1 MASLFFAW
9 FSEQERKK
17 LLHDSKKLFT
27 VLSFVLSWY
36 VHGLDF

>member
-9 FSEQERKK
+9 FSEQERE
-17 LLHDSKKLFT
+17 KLFT

>member
-1 MASLFFAW
+1 MASFFLRGFRNKNA
-9 FSEQERKK
+9 E
-17 LLHDSKKLFT
+17 KLFT

>member
-1 MASLFFAW
+1 MASFFFAW
-9 FSEQERKK
+9 FSEQERKT
-17 LLHDSKKLFT
+17 LFR

>member
-9 FSEQERKK
+9 FSKQERKK
-17 LLHDSKKLFT
+17 LFR
-27 VLSFVLSWY
+27 VLSFVLSRY

>member
-1 MASLFFAW
+1 MVSFFFVW
-9 FSEQERKK
+9 FSEQEQ
-17 LLHDSKKLFT
+17 KLFT

>member
-1 MASLFFAW
+1 MGSFFFAW

-17 LLHDSKKLFT
+17 LFT
-27 VLSFVLSWY
+27 VLPFVLSRY

>member
-9 FSEQERKK
+9 FSEPER
-17 LLHDSKKLFT
+17 KKLFT
-27 VLSFVLSWY
+27 VLSFVLSRY

>member
-1 MASLFFAW
+1 MVSFFFAW
-9 FSEQERKK
+9 FSEQEQ
-17 LLHDSKKLFT
+17 KLFT

>member
-17 LLHDSKKLFT
+17 LFT
-27 VLSFVLSWY
+27 VLSFVFSWY

>member
-1 MASLFFAW
+1 MASFFFAW
-9 FSEQERKK
+9 FSKQER
-17 LLHDSKKLFT
+17 KKLFT

>member
-1 MASLFFAW
+1 MVSFFFAW
-9 FSEQERKK
+9 FSKQER
-17 LLHDSKKLFT
+17 KKLFT